1 MWVWDGVEEGCWRV
15 WALDEEFPWILNFS
29 RLTKWLEDG
38 KENHDFVTN
47 IIKKKSRQFLS
58 VLCQGNFGLA
68 NHDKERRKVIES
80 GGAVVTEYHT
90 LRNNREENKR
100 RLLRVPWTARRSNMA
115 ILKEINPEYSLEGL
129 MLKLKLQLTLA
140 TWCKEP
146 TLWKIP
152 WWWEKLKARREWQT
166 MVGWHQ
172 WLNGHE
178 FEQTPGDGEGQ
189 GGLVS
194 CSP

>member
-1 MWVWDGVEEGCWRV
+1 MGWSWGRMLKSVGSGWRIPMNIEFFQT
-15 WALDEEFPWILNFS
+15 DEVTWGWKGKS
-29 RLTKWLEDG
+29 WLCYQYY
-38 KENHDFVTN
+38 K
-47 IIKKKSRQFLS
+47 KKKSRQFLS

-100 RLLRVPWTARRSNMA
+100 RLLRVPWTARRSNMP